1 MKEVLADAIPHVSNQ
16 GSNEVEPRGT
26 RPGKVVGQEA
36 ADSVDGSG
44 VVNVHDYQRVR
55 FGL

>member
-1 MKEVLADAIPHVSNQ
+1 VKEVLADAVPHVSNQ
-16 GSNEVEPRGT
+16 GSNEVEPRGA
-26 RPGKVVGQEA
+26 RPGEVVGQEA

-44 VVNVHDYQRVR
+44 VVNVYDYRRVG

>member
-1 MKEVLADAIPHVSNQ
+1 MKEVLADAILHVSNQ
-16 GSNEVEPRGT
+16 GSNEVEPCST
-26 RPGKVVGQEA
+26 RPGEVVGQEA

-44 VVNVHDYQRVR
+44 VVNVHDYRRVG